1 MDYVNY
7 TKLIIF
13 LVVLNYNGITT
24 IERDLKM
31 TILIMYRESLSII
44 FYTVQL
50 HTLNLGLLK
59 CLASDIASQ
68 IILQISFW
76 CIFKIAVVSIVI
88 K

>member
-1 MDYVNY
+1 MV
-7 TKLIIF
+7 KRF
-13 LVVLNYNGITT
+13 ETT
-24 IERDLKM
+24 NNQYDIDLQM
-31 TILIMYRESLSII
+31 TILISSLSII

-76 CIFKIAVVSIVI
+76 CIFKIVVVRVLI